1 MRPLYL
7 IIVAGLGILYYVS
20 VLQREET
27 AQVKKG
33 EISEGD
39 YMQEAPP
46 SMEDTNYIKKFV
58 PDFE

>member
-46 SMEDTNYIKKFV
+46 LHGGYQLHKKICTRL
-58 PDFE
+58 